1 MTGSILGD
9 CFSEFRLS
17 AIRLEALPAY
27 SVREEAESLAAWRAR
42 RPGPERSLR
51 TSDYLREV
59 AEDVLAG
66 RQRQRVRVVDE
77 PLPDYVQWELERYA
91 ENQVAGEE
99 IRVAV
104 RKGGSEAA
112 QKDLAHVLDGWG
124 FDLADEN
131 GCVVLMDYEQDG
143 SFTGAHLAT
152 AVDAI
157 WWQRTLAKAYQHSV
171 PLNEYADTRR
181 RRIVAA

>member
-1 MTGSILGD
+1 VTGSILGD

-17 AIRLEALPAY
+17 AIRLEVLPAY

-42 RPGPERSLR
+42 RPRPERSLR
-51 TSDYLREV
+51 TCDYLREV

-77 PLPDYVQWELERYA
+77 PLGDYARWEMERYA

-112 QKDLAHVLDGWG
+112 GHDLAHLLDGWG
-124 FDLADEN
+124 FDLAGED
-131 GCVVLMDYEQDG
+131 GRVVLMDYEQDG

-152 AVDAI
+152 AVDAT
-157 WWQRTLAKAYQHSV
+157 WWRRTLAKAWQHSV
-171 PLNEYADTRR
+171 PLSEYTAARPRR
-181 RRIVAA
+181 TAAA